1 MTVPRLNAFTLVDL
15 VNIKLYL
22 QVLTF
27 DFGNVSWWN
36 KAIQQIVLTCST
48 LFSNSFTYVI
58 SLVINF
64 QNLARGVYCFATGFY
79 MCKKSVWIVQKW
91 QLKKKLHR
99 SHYFLYEVSANPGP
113 HYKPTCAK
121 KNKNKLKNVLKNEN
135 PIVER
140 TMMLLA
146 SWTRNGRGSY
156 CGSSVGAWFDAH
168 GRAAGERG

>member
-91 QLKKKLHR
+91 QLKKKKNSIGHIIFCMRFPQTLVHTTNLR
-99 SHYFLYEVSANPGP
+99 AR
-113 HYKPTCAK
+113 K
-121 KNKNKLKNVLKNEN
+121 KIKTN
-135 PIVER
+135 
-140 TMMLLA
+140 
-146 SWTRNGRGSY
+146 
-156 CGSSVGAWFDAH
+156 
-168 GRAAGERG
+168 